1 MLPILCSID
10 ELKEVGG
17 RVKALY
23 QSIEAEET
31 AHDPAVIAERVR
43 RSFKNV
49 EEVGEYRAVSIKVKG
64 VRIVPISSFREVSE
78 YLKQYKANL
87 ESLIGILNYI
97 NSRLNIGGS
106 LIYVNTN
113 SLEVTIFIGLRLSK
127 PLIDDLSLDN
137 LMQALSNVMYPKV
150 EASMSRVVKPTLS
163 KDDVD
168 RVLEALR
175 MRKGVKAVGTAF
187 SLVAMVNVSEDFTR
201 IFTTLLNPQAPPR
214 QEAS

>member
-10 ELKEVGG
+10 ELKEVSS

-23 QSIEAEET
+23 QSIEAEE
-31 AHDPAVIAERVR
+31 AAYDPAVIAERVR

-49 EEVGEYRAVSIKVKG
+49 EEVGEYRAANIRVKG

-78 YLKQYKANL
+78 HLRQYKANL

-163 KDDVD
+163 RDDVD

-175 MRKGVKAVGTAF
+175 MRRGIKAVGAAF
-187 SLVAMVNVSEDFTR
+187 SLVAMVNVPEDFTR

-214 QEAS
+214 REAS